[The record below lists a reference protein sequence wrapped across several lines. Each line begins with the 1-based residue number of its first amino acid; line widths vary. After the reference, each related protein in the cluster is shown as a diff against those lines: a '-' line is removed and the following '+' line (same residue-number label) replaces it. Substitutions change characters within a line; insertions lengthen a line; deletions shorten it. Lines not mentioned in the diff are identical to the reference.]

1 MNEYFCGKIS
11 VITFYYIP
19 MDFMKTISAS
29 VLLLASGLLAVAQ
42 QEPVELTL
50 DQCLR
55 IALDSNPTV
64 KVADIEIQRVDY
76 SKREVIGQLLPSVD
90 FGGTYSRMLAKQVM
104 YMDMDFGSLLP
115 GESDQDTQSRAGSS
129 GKGEGIK
136 MGRDNSYSLGF
147 QASLPLIAP
156 QLWQSI
162 GLTDTQIARSVE
174 VARQSRQNLVNQVK
188 NAYYALMLAQ
198 NSRQVI
204 EESYAMAALT
214 HQTYTRQFEAGAASD
229 YDVLRTSVA
238 MRNIEPELLQ
248 SEIAIKQAR
257 LQLLILMG
265 VDAHMEIM
273 PNDSLSRYEAS
284 MYETTLNAARDFGNN
299 SELRIMNLDTD
310 LAERNIRIQKLA
322 YCPTLAL
329 TANYNWTSMSNG
341 SPFKNFRWNPYS
353 TIGLSLNVP
362 IFSGGQRFSKVKQAQ
377 LQHAELQLQR
387 TNLERNLAMQ
397 VDLAIDNI
405 NLNVRQIAS
414 CAESVNQA
422 VRAHDIMV
430 ASFDIGAASYLD
442 LRDSELALTRSRL
455 AYLQAIYNYLVA
467 HSNLEL
473 LRGDADIAAYQAQ

>member
-1 MNEYFCGKIS
+1 
-11 VITFYYIP
+11 
-19 MDFMKTISAS
+19 MDFIKKIGAS
-29 VLLLASGLLAVAQ
+29 LLFVATGLVATAQ

-64 KVADIEIQRVDY
+64 RVADMEIQRVDY
-76 SKREVIGQLLPSVD
+76 SKREVIGQLLPTVD
-90 FGGTYSRMLAKQVM
+90 FGGSYSRMVAKQVM
-104 YMDMDFGSLLP
+104 YMDMDFGSMLP
-115 GESDQDTQSRAGSS
+115 GGTEQEPESRAGSS

-136 MGRDNSYSLGF
+136 MGRDNSFSLGF

-156 QLWQSI
+156 QLWQSL
-162 GLTDTQIARSVE
+162 GLSDTQIARSVE

-198 NSRQVI
+198 NTRQVI
-204 EESYAMAALT
+204 QESYDMAALT
-214 HQTYTRQFEAGAASD
+214 HQTYSRQFEAGAASD

-238 MRNIEPELLQ
+238 MQNIEPELLQ

-273 PNDSLSRYEAS
+273 PNDSLSRYEAT
-284 MYETTLNAARDFGNN
+284 MYETTLAAARDYGNN
-299 SELRIMNLDTD
+299 AELRILDYD
-310 LAERNIRIQKLA
+310 RDMAQRNIRIQKLA

-329 TANYNWTSMSNG
+329 TANYTWTSMSNG
-341 SPFKNFRWNPYS
+341 NAFRNFRWNPYS
-353 TIGLSLNVP
+353 TVGLSLNVP
-362 IFSGGQRFSKVKQAQ
+362 IFSGGQRYSRVRQAQ
-377 LQHAELQLQR
+377 LQHEELELQR
-387 TNLERNLAMQ
+387 TNLERNIAMQ

-414 CAESVNQA
+414 CSESVNQA

-473 LRGDADIAAYQAQ
+473 LRGDADISSYQAQ